1 MNRDE
6 DNRSV
11 ATADNGIASA
21 SADLGAERLL
31 ENSLFQIK
39 DKMIVPINS
48 TGYIMI
54 SQRLLQELDCFLYDG
69 HELFSIA
76 ELENIHLIQ
85 DSILQLEGLQLL
97 RLPQT
102 QEKRVQEGSHE
113 DPLYSELLER
123 MLLYRAELCAAG
135 LELVRQHL
143 SGRVSGNGPTL
154 QNQLV
159 KGNIT
164 DILTILE
171 MIKSTSSEHMEYSC
185 SPVNRASLRAMLH
198 QELDRAFG
206 LLQKLGGGHGYV
218 NGPVMYSY
226 YISQAVKNIYYVS

>member
-6 DNRSV
+6 ENQSV

-31 ENSLFQIK
+31 EKSLFQIK

-48 TGYIMI
+48 NGYIMI
-54 SQRLLQELDCFLYDG
+54 TQRLLQELDCFLYDG
-69 HELFSIA
+69 NELFSIA
-76 ELENIHLIQ
+76 ELENLNLIQ
-85 DSILQLEGLQLL
+85 DSILHLEGLQLL
-97 RLPQT
+97 RLPQP
-102 QEKRVQEGSHE
+102 KSLQEGKQE

-123 MLLYRAELCAAG
+123 MLLYRADLCAAG

-143 SGRVSGNGPTL
+143 SLRISGNGPTL

-159 KGNIT
+159 KGNFT

-171 MIKSTSSEHMEYSC
+171 MIKSTSNDRIEYSC
-185 SPVNRASLRAMLH
+185 SPVDRASLRAMLH

-218 NGPVMYSY
+218 KGPIMYSF
-226 YISQAVKNIYYVS
+226 YISQAVKNIYYMP